1 MKVAILRAP
10 GMSNNVI
17 FDLDS
22 PQNRDNCFAPYV
34 LLRQKLL
41 ENNIQLNTADLAAQ
55 KIVDFE
61 LHQDV
66 QLQSS
71 AAVNY
76 LMLFETKFIKPEN
89 GDLEAFSRYRKI
101 FTWDERLIDNERFI
115 KINFPNELRFNEID
129 GWAHRDRFCC
139 LISSNRALTRPD
151 TADLYIERVTAIRW
165 FEKNAPEDFDLY
177 GIDWNQPAA
186 RGGYIGKIQRRLWP
200 TMNRILRSTPFPSYR
215 GRVDSK
221 DAVLKK
227 TKFSICYENV
237 KGLPGY
243 ITEKIFDCF
252 FAGCVP
258 VYWGANDITDH
269 IPADCFIDRRKFT
282 EMSDLYNFLKSMTES
297 EYTDY
302 QQRISNF
309 LQSSKAYPFSSS
321 FFAETVA
328 NTVVNDLGR

>member
-10 GMSNNVI
+10 GMNNNTI

-34 LLRQKLL
+34 LLRNKLL
-41 ENNIQLNTADLAAQ
+41 ENELQLDTADVAAQ
-55 KIVDFE
+55 DSIAFE

-66 QLQSS
+66 QRISS
-71 AAVNY
+71 ADANY

-89 GDLEAFSRYRKI
+89 GDLNAFSRYRKV
-101 FTWDERLIDNERFI
+101 FTWDERLVDNDRFI
-115 KINFPNELRFNEID
+115 KINFPNELRVNKID
-129 GWAHRDRFCC
+129 GQISRDRFCC

-151 TADLYIERVTAIRW
+151 AADLYIERVVAIRW

-177 GIDWNQPAA
+177 GIDWNLPAA
-186 RGGYIGKIQRRLWP
+186 KGGLIGKIQRRLWP
-200 TMNRILRSTPFPSYR
+200 SLNRVLKSTPFPSYR
-215 GRVDSK
+215 GRVESK

-227 TKFSICYENV
+227 TRFSICYENV
-237 KGLPGY
+237 RDLPGY

-269 IPADCFIDRRKFT
+269 IPADCFVDRRKFS
-282 EMSDLYNFLKSMTES
+282 EMSHLYDFLKNMNNTE
-297 EYTDY
+297 YMGY
-302 QQRISNF
+302 QQRISTF
-309 LQSSKAYPFSSS
+309 LQSPAAYPFSSS
-321 FFAETVA
+321 FFADTIA
-328 NTVVNDLGR
+328 TTVVDDLGR

>member
-10 GMSNNVI
+10 GMSNNTI

-22 PQNRDNCFAPYV
+22 PQNRDNCFAPYA

-41 ENNIQLNTADLAAQ
+41 EKNIELNTADLAAQ
-55 KIVDFE
+55 EALAFE

-66 QLQSS
+66 QPQSS
-71 AAVNY
+71 AANNY

-89 GDLEAFSRYRKI
+89 GDLNALSRYRKI
-101 FTWDERLIDNERFI
+101 FTWDERLVDNERFI
-115 KINFPNELRFNEID
+115 KINFPNEIRTSEVD
-129 GWAHRDRFCC
+129 GLAHRDRFCC
-139 LISSNRALTRPD
+139 LISSNRTLTRAD
-151 TADLYIERVTAIRW
+151 GADLYIERVVAIRW

-177 GIDWNQPAA
+177 GIDWNKPAA
-186 RGGYIGKIQRRLWP
+186 KRGYINKIQRRIWP
-200 TMNRILRSTPFPSYR
+200 ALNRILRSTPFPSYR

-227 TKFSICYENV
+227 TQFSICYENV
-237 KGLPGY
+237 RDLPGY

-282 EMSDLYNFLKSMTES
+282 DMSDLYRFLKNMPAS

-302 QQRISNF
+302 QKRISNF
-309 LQSSKAYPFSSS
+309 LQSPKAYPFSSS
-321 FFAETVA
+321 FFAETIV